1 MNFMGSGQMPA
12 GTSRVLLIDDDR
24 ELSALLGEYVTH
36 EGFAVDRAFD
46 GESGLALLRDDGAD
60 IVVLDMMMPRVS
72 GIEVLRRLR
81 AFSGVPVLMLTARGD
96 EIDCV
101 LALELG
107 ADDYVQKPCAPRAL
121 VARLRAILRRTS
133 AAPIQALADDAITV
147 GALAVWPQRRR
158 AEYGSTPLALTSSE
172 YSLLE
177 VLARHAGS
185 VVTKNELSQQ
195 ALGRSM
201 GLFDRNVDVHVSA
214 IRQKLAQAAGERTL
228 IQTVR
233 GVGYQLI
240 RE

>member
-1 MNFMGSGQMPA
+1 MAAEA
-12 GTSRVLLIDDDR
+12 GRVLLVDDDR
-24 ELSALLGEYVTH
+24 ELSAMLGEYIGH

-60 IVVLDMMMPRVS
+60 IVVLDVMMPSVS

-96 EIDCV
+96 DIDCV

-107 ADDYVQKPCAPRAL
+107 ADDYVQKPCTPREL
-121 VARLRAILRRTS
+121 VARLRAILRRASAPRSPTS
-133 AAPIQALADDAITV
+133 TDDAIVV
-147 GALAVWPQRRR
+147 GALAVWPQRRH

-185 VVTKNELSQQ
+185 VVAKNDLSQQ
-195 ALGRSM
+195 ALGRPM
-201 GLFDRNVDVHVSA
+201 GQFDRNVDVHVSA
-214 IRQKLAQAAGERTL
+214 IRQKLAQLAGDRSL

>member
-1 MNFMGSGQMPA
+1 MAAEA
-12 GTSRVLLIDDDR
+12 GRVLLVDDDR
-24 ELSALLGEYVTH
+24 ELSAMLGEYIGH
-36 EGFAVDRAFD
+36 EGFAVERAFD
-46 GESGLALLRDDGAD
+46 GESGLAQLRDAGAD
-60 IVVLDMMMPRVS
+60 IVVLDVMMPRVS
-72 GIEVLRRLR
+72 GMEVLRRLR

-96 EIDCV
+96 DVDCV
-101 LALELG
+101 LSLELG
-107 ADDYVQKPCAPRAL
+107 ADDYVQKPCTPREL

-133 AAPIQALADDAITV
+133 AARIQALTDDAITV
-147 GALAVWPQRRR
+147 GALAVWPQRRQ
-158 AEYGSTPLALTSSE
+158 AAYGSTPLALTSSE
-172 YSLLE
+172 YNLLE

-185 VVTKNELSQQ
+185 VVTKNDLSQL

-214 IRQKLAQAAGERTL
+214 IRQKLAQVAGERTL